1 MVDAGS
7 RRGGALM
14 MTALAPCRFD
24 SGLQQQV
31 PERDGFGARWKATK
45 ALSSLPGV
53 AGIFK
58 GIFMETIYL
67 SGSENVQRAG
77 SVISSAASDMI
88 RAANIIAESVY
99 SFGQQIDRLEQLL
112 EKVVNEL
119 PQGS

>member
-1 MVDAGS
+1 
-7 RRGGALM
+7 
-14 MTALAPCRFD
+14 
-24 SGLQQQV
+24 
-31 PERDGFGARWKATK
+31 
-45 ALSSLPGV
+45 V

-77 SVISSAASDMI
+77 SVMSSAASDMI

-112 EKVVNEL
+112 EKAINEL